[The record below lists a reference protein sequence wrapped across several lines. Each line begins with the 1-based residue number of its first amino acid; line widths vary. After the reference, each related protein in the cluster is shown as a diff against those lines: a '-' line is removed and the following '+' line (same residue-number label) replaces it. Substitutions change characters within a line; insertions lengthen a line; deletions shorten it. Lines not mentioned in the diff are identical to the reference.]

1 MLRSLTITI
10 ALAMALPGAS
20 LAALPAAPANLSGQ
34 DQTFLGTAF
43 RTDDNEVALTQIDS
57 ALKTLKS

>member
-10 ALAMALPGAS
+10 ALAMVLPGAS

-43 RTDDNEVALTQIDS
+43 RTDDKRGRPHADRLRAQ
-57 ALKTLKS
+57 TLKS